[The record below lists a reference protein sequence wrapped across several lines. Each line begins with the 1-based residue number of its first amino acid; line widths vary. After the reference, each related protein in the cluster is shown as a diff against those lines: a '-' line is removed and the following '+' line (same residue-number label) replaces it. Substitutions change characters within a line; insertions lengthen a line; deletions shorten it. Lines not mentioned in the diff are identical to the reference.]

1 VRVRNDIWL
10 SVRDWCGVFVIT
22 APAQCGCDLLAA
34 QSLCV
39 RHVDGRRWLTSS
51 DEAMRDNVVGTN
63 ADGDSGG
70 RTLRD
75 SLLAT
80 FRAALGA
87 RRSALG
93 ARRSALGAE
102 TAVTAFQMRFAV
114 TSMQP
119 ADTATPSSA
128 SSST

>member
-1 VRVRNDIWL
+1 MRN
-10 SVRDWCGVFVIT
+10 SV
-22 APAQCGCDLLAA
+22 A
-34 QSLCV
+34 
-39 RHVDGRRWLTSS
+39 
-51 DEAMRDNVVGTN
+51 GTN

-70 RTLRD
+70 RTLRE

-87 RRSALG
+87 RRSA
-93 ARRSALGAE
+93 E
-102 TAVTAFQMRFAV
+102 TAVTAFRMRYAV